1 MLSGQVLAP
10 FFSVFLSRGVGTR
23 SEVSSW
29 LNFFVLLCYDLFCFA
44 LGFWLVGWLVVEW
57 EEEYVCESVWLFCEE
72 KNCAVSDLDGGV

>member
-29 LNFFVLLCYDLFCFA
+29 LNFFVLFCYVLFCFA
-44 LGFWLVGWLVVEW
+44 LGFWLVGWLVV
-57 EEEYVCESVWLFCEE
+57 
-72 KNCAVSDLDGGV
+72 G

>member
-29 LNFFVLLCYDLFCFA
+29 LNFFVLFCYVMFCFA
-44 LGFWLVGWLVVEW
+44 LGFWLVGWLVGW
-57 EEEYVCESVWLFCEE
+57 FPGRLCCI
-72 KNCAVSDLDGGV
+72 

>member
-29 LNFFVLLCYDLFCFA
+29 LNFFVLSCYVLFCFA
-44 LGFWLVGWLVVEW
+44 LGFWLVGWLLD
-57 EEEYVCESVWLFCEE
+57 EECLCESVWLFREE
-72 KNCAVSDLDGGV
+72 KNCAVSDSNDGVK